1 MTHIRKEG
9 SVMTTVMEPMWTIEE
24 VADFLKIPVK
34 TLYDWRRHG
43 RGPRA
48 RRMGKHL
55 RYAPSDVRAW
65 LESLS
70 K

>member
-1 MTHIRKEG
+1 
-9 SVMTTVMEPMWTIEE
+9 MEPMWTIEE

-55 RYAPSDVRAW
+55 RYAPSDVRTW